1 MQAMTNNEVTITDL
15 EDIDINKDLPKD
27 PPPYNRPLTPI
38 IVDPKQYE
46 ERFGAD
52 CPLPEYSKI
61 DTMQGTGTHWRQSQ
75 RNRSSHTRTQQPR
88 SQLERTVRPLQFST
102 TMQLYCAVNRVLF
115 ITEYFLSLIVII
127 FYHHFFL
134 FLHRG
139 NLYQQSVRLAAG
151 QHAASGRSACC

>member
-61 DTMQGTGTHWRQSQ
+61 DTMQGTGTHWQQSQ

-115 ITEYFLSLIVII
+115 ITNCDNFLSP
-127 FYHHFFL
+127 FFS
-134 FLHRG
+134 FFAQR
-139 NLYQQSVRLAAG
+139 QSIPTVR
-151 QHAASGRSACC
+151 QASSRSACC